1 MPHAKPETAVDV
13 TGDPEEALTHV
24 LVYFSVKTNH
34 LRPGSLC
41 SVLCCVCVCV
51 HKETRGQ
58 PQVSFLR
65 SHPPDFKIEYLIGMW
80 GSLTG
85 LE

>member
-1 MPHAKPETAVDV
+1 MPETAVDV

-24 LVYFSVKTNH
+24 LVYFCVKTNH
-34 LRPGSLC
+34 LRPGSLY
-41 SVLCCVCVCV
+41 SVCVCV
-51 HKETRGQ
+51 RMETRGQ

-65 SHPPDFKIEYLIGMW
+65 SHPPVFKTEYLPGMW